1 MTLVEY
7 INKFYGGVKAE
18 FAAAQGVQDQQVTQW
33 VNKHF
38 IVDDHVLYSPRREL
52 SVLNLVKR
60 ESETQRQDR
69 RERMNQAAPIF
80 GTSPNGAE
88 RELRIT
94 VKDNGTAEL
103 WIKPPQSDN
112 GYRIEVTADAL
123 KKALNSGA

>member
-7 INKFYGGVKAE
+7 INRFYGGVKAE

-69 RERMNQAAPIF
+69 RERMNQSAP
-80 GTSPNGAE
+80 S
-88 RELRIT
+88 L
-94 VKDNGTAEL
+94 VKAQVVL
-103 WIKPPQSDN
+103 S
-112 GYRIEVTADAL
+112 V
-123 KKALNSGA
+123 S